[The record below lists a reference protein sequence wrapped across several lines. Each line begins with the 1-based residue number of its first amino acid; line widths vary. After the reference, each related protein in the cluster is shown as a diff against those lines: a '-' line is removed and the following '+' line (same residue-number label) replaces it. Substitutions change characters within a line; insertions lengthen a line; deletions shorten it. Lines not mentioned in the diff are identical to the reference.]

1 MRFRGL
7 RRSALVAALLVLPL
21 LALTVGTFASHEGH
35 GCHFEKD
42 CLACRFAA
50 TTVAETTTPVALPQ
64 PAEAPEIRWAQPCR
78 PPRRRLPRGRL
89 LPRPSSLLT
98 IA

>member
-1 MRFRGL
+1 MRFRGF

-50 TTVAETTTPVALPQ
+50 TTVAETATPVALPEPTQAPETPRDQ
-64 PAEAPEIRWAQPCR
+64 PAARVADAAPDAASSRG
-78 PPRRRLPRGRL
+78 PPL
-89 LPRPSSLLT
+89 S
-98 IA
+98 

>member
-7 RRSALVAALLVLPL
+7 RRHALVAALLVLPL

-42 CLACRFAA
+42 CLACRWAA
-50 TTVAETTTPVALPQ
+50 DSVAEAAAPVAQ
-64 PAEAPEIRWAQPCR
+64 PRPVEAVEASWVEPTQRVAEASPEAVFSRG
-78 PPRRRLPRGRL
+78 PPL
-89 LPRPSSLLT
+89 S
-98 IA
+98 

>member
-7 RRSALVAALLVLPL
+7 RRRALVVALLALPL

-42 CLACRFAA
+42 CLACRWAA
-50 TTVAETTTPVALPQ
+50 GTVAETTA
-64 PAEAPEIRWAQPCR
+64 PAA
-78 PPRRRLPRGRL
+78 
-89 LPRPSSLLT
+89 LPRPVEAVAALCFKPAARVDDASPEAVSSRGPPLS
-98 IA
+98 